1 MATGS
6 VHPSPPP
13 LPSPPVSLL
22 PPEYTTPPITT
33 ILTIVLL
40 IFFFVGFF
48 SIYFCRCLMQNL
60 LYTWHIRHSPGGT
73 PAAAHVVSISPGL
86 DPVIIRS
93 FPSFSYSTVKD
104 YRREKYGLEC
114 AICLVEFV
122 DIDILRLLTS
132 CCHVFHQECIDLWL
146 ESHKTC
152 PVCRRNLDSP
162 IHSPAAKSPSH
173 AHNNGHDDSV
183 AVSELSQDCLSI
195 TINEDNQDEMT
206 DSGKRDQKAAQQK
219 EKVQNFYRS
228 HSTGHNSFVDE
239 KEEKGDHKFTL
250 RLPENVKS
258 NIIKGHT
265 SSISWSTFG
274 DYKAKVS
281 TSGIAKT

>member
-1 MATGS
+1 MATDS
-6 VHPSPPP
+6 VQPSSPLPPP
-13 LPSPPVSLL
+13 PEPLL
-22 PPEYTTPPITT
+22 PPEYTTPPITI
-33 ILTIVLL
+33 ILTIILL
-40 IFFFVGFF
+40 LFFFVGFF

-60 LYTWHIRHSPGGT
+60 LYTWHIRHSPSST
-73 PAAAHVVSISPGL
+73 PAAGHITSASPGL
-86 DPVIIRS
+86 DPVIIQS
-93 FPSFSYSTVKD
+93 FPSFSYSSVKD

-122 DIDILRLLTS
+122 DSDVLRLLTS
-132 CCHVFHQECIDLWL
+132 CCHVFHEECIDLWL

-162 IHSPAAKSPSH
+162 IHSPVKSPL
-173 AHNNGHDDSV
+173 HDYVD
-183 AVSELSQDCLSI
+183 AAAANELSRDFLSI
-195 TINEDNQDEMT
+195 TINEDNIQDETRDNGKKDQTIAPQT
-206 DSGKRDQKAAQQK
+206 D
-219 EKVQNFYRS
+219 KVQYFYRS

-239 KEEKGDHKFTL
+239 SKEEEKGDNKFTL

-258 NIIKGHT
+258 NIIKGHN

-281 TSGIAKT
+281 SSGVAKSPT